1 MKNYNILCLLV
12 AGRGFVR
19 SGNRDGI
26 AKQGGASHGQCPLA
40 ARKTKAMVKTMAL
53 SPAKGRGFVR
63 SGNRDG
69 IAKQGGASHGQCPL
83 AARKTKA
90 MVKTMALSLVAG
102 RGFEPPDLWVMSP
115 TSYRT
120 APPRDQAPLKVL
132 DYHNIFCAVC
142 QVNFQN
148 FCKFQRKLAFCWGSV
163 LQYAHES
170 V

>member
-1 MKNYNILCLLV
+1 MFTGCGEGICKERKPRRNSEARRSVTRTMSPRRKKNKSHGENHGFV
-12 AGRGFVR
+12 TGRGE
-19 SGNRDGI
+19 GI
-26 AKQGGASHGQCPLA
+26 CKERKPRRNSEQGEASHGQY
-40 ARKTKAMVKTMAL
+40 
-53 SPAKGRGFVR
+53 
-63 SGNRDG
+63 
-69 IAKQGGASHGQCPL
+69 PL